1 MKKAVFTA
9 LAVILALTLVSCGQ
23 AGTVTVTQTKTQTV
37 TETTTQQSTY
47 TLTQSLIKEYG
58 QYLKSDKIYDS
69 SPDVDDAT
77 LATLVNGNN
86 EFAFDLYQQ
95 LISTEDGNI
104 FFSPYSISLALAMTY
119 AGANGQ
125 TKEQMTNVLH
135 FMLEDEELH
144 SAFNKLAIE
153 LNSRNQ
159 TGQVATG
166 FKLNVI
172 NAIWGQQDYEFVQA
186 FLDVIAENYDAGM
199 RLLDYE
205 KDPEGCRQVI
215 NEWVS
220 EQTEGLIPE
229 LLPADS
235 ITDLTRL
242 VLTNAIYFNAA
253 WLFRFDKDDTYD
265 DTFYMLDGSTVTVP
279 MMHQKDHFG
288 YTQGN
293 GYQAVE
299 LKYDTYNMSMVI
311 ILPDEG
317 TFEEFES
324 SLSEEKVSG
333 IIDDMEKNTCLIL
346 TMPKLDFE
354 SSFNLEE
361 TLEAMGMTDAF
372 SMVAA
377 DFSGIFGKT
386 GYWLDEVYHQATITV
401 DEDGTTA
408 AAATGAVVVMG
419 ASENPPEVNLNHPFI
434 FIIRDG
440 KTNTILFAGRVMNP
454 A

>member
-1 MKKAVFTA
+1 MKKVFFSI
-9 LAVILALTLVSCGQ
+9 LAVILTLSLVSCGP
-23 AGTVTVTQTKTQTV
+23 AATVTTTQTETETQTV
-37 TETTTQQSTY
+37 TDTITKEVTHTH
-47 TLTQSLIKEYG
+47 TLTQQLTTQYG
-58 QYLKSDKIYDS
+58 QYLKSDKLYNYY
-69 SPDVDDAT
+69 PDVDDET

-86 EFAFDLYQQ
+86 EFAFDLYRQ
-95 LISTEDGNI
+95 LVSTQDGNL
-104 FFSPYSISLALAMTY
+104 FYSPYSISLALAMTY

-125 TKEQMTNVLH
+125 TKEQMADVLN
-135 FMLEDEELH
+135 FLLDDEELH
-144 SAFNKLAIE
+144 AAFNKLAIE

-159 TGQVATG
+159 TGQVSTG

-172 NAIWGQQDYEFVQA
+172 NAIWGQQDQEFMQA
-186 FLDVIAENYDAGM
+186 FLDVLAENYDAGI

-205 KDPEGCRQVI
+205 QDPEGCRQAI

-220 EQTEGLIPE
+220 EQTDGLIPE

-235 ITDLTRL
+235 ITGITRL

-288 YTQGN
+288 YTEGS

-299 LKYDTYNMSMVI
+299 LKYDTWNMSMVI

-317 TFEEFES
+317 TFGEFEN
-324 SLSEEKVSG
+324 SLTGEKVTG
-333 IIDDMEKNTCLIL
+333 IIDSMEDSTYVIL
-346 TMPKLDFE
+346 TMPKFDFD
-354 SSFNLEE
+354 SSFNLKE

-372 SMVAA
+372 SMAAA
-377 DFSGIFGKT
+377 DFSGIFGGM

-408 AAATGAVVVMG
+408 AAATGVVAVMG
-419 ASENPPEVNLNHPFI
+419 GVTISPRSQSQPPFYFYDTRYRNEYHPV
-434 FIIRDG
+434 RREG
-440 KTNTILFAGRVMNP
+440 
-454 A
+454 